1 MSMPGV
7 WQEAGKKEP
16 KSRQTYGE
24 WLKALGIESIIRKRR
39 NTLLEYKT
47 ERDMTKEEI
56 LKLRDTAE
64 QTRVQFKERVTRD
77 NKYDVSCEMV
87 ALSNSRGGMIVVGI
101 DDKTGRIN
109 PLSFI
114 EVQETTNLLG
124 SLASEGVVP
133 QILLDIENVQMEGGV
148 IVVATVKQGRNKPY
162 RDSKGIVWVKQG
174 ADKRKVFDNAELIAM
189 LMENGQMHPD
199 SMPVNGTSIKDLD
212 ESTLRDYL
220 LNRFRSDFERQ
231 QLSITELRHRSLDE
245 IAGILSQTPEG
256 ILKNN
261 GLVMEDGTLTVAAL
275 MLMGKYPQ
283 RWLPAFTVRCVSFVG
298 NSIGGTEFRDKSGN
312 DADGNAVHLYN
323 YIISFLTRNLRKKQV
338 EKDFNSQGELEVSTA
353 SLSEIVTNGILHRS
367 YVIEAPLRVFIFDN
381 RIEIHSPGL
390 LPEGVSM
397 ESIKHGAS
405 VPRNKLLFN
414 HGINLLPYTGAGSGI
429 TRALKFTPDIK
440 FENDETLNEFI
451 VTVERRN
458 AGENSAQTDRDDDR
472 EDRDKRDEETK
483 DNSLVTKRIE
493 KQETSKRDRDGA
505 EEAEDGSRIMH
516 TPYRLLTGVQK
527 DIIQFCSIPRTAK
540 EIMDHI
546 GYYNNSK
553 NMTAYVRPLLEM
565 GYLEMTEPEKPNSKN
580 QKYRKVR
587 KG

>member
-1 MSMPGV
+1 
-7 WQEAGKKEP
+7 
-16 KSRQTYGE
+16 
-24 WLKALGIESIIRKRR
+24 
-39 NTLLEYKT
+39 
-47 ERDMTKEEI
+47 MTKEDI
-56 LKLRDTAE
+56 LRLRDTAE

-109 PLSFI
+109 PLSFV

-148 IVVATVKQGRNKPY
+148 IIVAIVKQGKNKPY
-162 RDSKGIVWVKQG
+162 RDNKGIVWVKQG

-212 ESTLRDYL
+212 ENTLCNYL

-231 QLSITELRHRSLDE
+231 QLPITELRHRGLDE
-245 IAGILSQTPEG
+245 ITGFLSQTPEG

-261 GLVMEDGTLTVAAL
+261 GLILEDGTLTVAAL
-275 MLMGKYPQ
+275 MMMGRYPQ

-323 YIISFLTRNLRKKQV
+323 YIISFLTRNLRRKQV
-338 EKDFNSQGELEVSTA
+338 GKDFNSQGELEVSIA
-353 SLSEIVTNGILHRS
+353 SLSEIVTNAILHRS

-405 VPRNKLLFN
+405 VPRNKSLFN

-440 FENDETLNEFI
+440 FVNDETLNEFV
-451 VTVERRN
+451 VTVKRRN
-458 AGENSAQTDRDDDR
+458 VGETDTKNDRDDRDKHLDKSNLNKINTNPN
-472 EDRDKRDEETK
+472 DRD
-483 DNSLVTKRIE
+483 
-493 KQETSKRDRDGA
+493 DRDNEVGA
-505 EEAEDGSRIMH
+505 IH
-516 TPYRLLTGVQK
+516 TAYKTLNGTQK
-527 DIIQFCSIPRTAK
+527 DIIQFCSIPRSAR
-540 EIMDHI
+540 EILEHI
-546 GYYNNSK
+546 GYSYHPTNINK
-553 NMTAYVRPLLEM
+553 FIKPLLEH
-565 GYLEMTEPEKPNSKN
+565 GFIEMTEPEKPNSKN
-580 QKYRKVR
+580 QKYRKV
-587 KG
+587 

>member
-1 MSMPGV
+1 M
-7 WQEAGKKEP
+7 
-16 KSRQTYGE
+16 
-24 WLKALGIESIIRKRR
+24 
-39 NTLLEYKT
+39 
-47 ERDMTKEEI
+47 
-56 LKLRDTAE
+56 
-64 QTRVQFKERVTRD
+64 
-77 NKYDVSCEMV
+77 SCEMV

-109 PLSFI
+109 PLSFV

-148 IVVATVKQGRNKPY
+148 IVVVTVKQGRNKPY

-212 ESTLRDYL
+212 ENTLRDYL

-458 AGENSAQTDRDDDR
+458 AGENGAQTDRDDDR
-472 EDRDKRDEETK
+472 EDRDKRDEEIK
-483 DNSLVTKRIE
+483 DNSLTTNRIE

-516 TPYRLLTGVQK
+516 TPYRLLTSVQK
-527 DIIQFCSIPRTAK
+527 DIIQFCSIPRAAK

-553 NMTAYVRPLLEM
+553 NMTAYVKPLLEM

>member
-1 MSMPGV
+1 
-7 WQEAGKKEP
+7 
-16 KSRQTYGE
+16 
-24 WLKALGIESIIRKRR
+24 
-39 NTLLEYKT
+39 
-47 ERDMTKEEI
+47 MTKEDI
-56 LKLRDTAE
+56 LRLRDTAE

-87 ALSNSRGGMIVVGI
+87 AQSNSRGGMIVVGI

-109 PLSFI
+109 PLSFV
-114 EVQETTNLLG
+114 EVQDTTNLLG

-133 QILLDIENVQMEGGV
+133 QILLDIENVQMDGGV
-148 IVVATVKQGRNKPY
+148 IVVVTVKQGKNKPY

-199 SMPVNGTSIKDLD
+199 CMPVNGTSIKDLD
-212 ESTLRDYL
+212 ENTLRDYL

-231 QLSITELRHRSLDE
+231 QF
-245 IAGILSQTPEG
+245 SQTPEG

-261 GLVMEDGTLTVAAL
+261 GLILEDGTLTVAAL
-275 MLMGKYPQ
+275 MLMGRYPQ

-323 YIISFLTRNLRKKQV
+323 YIISFLTRNLRRKQV

-440 FENDETLNEFI
+440 FVNDETLNEFV

-458 AGENSAQTDRDDDR
+458 VGETEAKNDRDSDRDDREKRDR
-472 EDRDKRDEETK
+472 EDRDKTLE
-483 DNSLVTKRIE
+483 DNDLKNSQGL
-493 KQETSKRDRDGA
+493 KRDR
-505 EEAEDGSRIMH
+505 EDRDDVIE
-516 TPYRLLTGVQK
+516 TPPVSYKSLSGVQK
-527 DIIQFCSIPRTAK
+527 NVIQFCSIPRSAR
-540 EIMDHI
+540 EILEHV
-546 GYYNNSK
+546 GYAYNSTNIANQIK
-553 NMTAYVRPLLEM
+553 PLVEY
-565 GYLEMTEPEKPNSKN
+565 GFIEMTEPEKLNSKN

-587 KG
+587 KD

>member
-1 MSMPGV
+1 MTGNKVRRS
-7 WQEAGKKEP
+7 QKED
-16 KSRQTYGE
+16 KRLTE
-24 WLKALGIESIIRKRR
+24 EVKNNNNATNKNVHRNIEIQ
-39 NTLLEYKT
+39 
-47 ERDMTKEEI
+47 DMTKEDI
-56 LKLRDTAE
+56 LRLRDTAE

-109 PLSFI
+109 PLSFV

-212 ESTLRDYL
+212 ENTLRDYL

-231 QLSITELRHRSLDE
+231 QLSVTELRHRSLDE

-440 FENDETLNEFI
+440 FENDETLHEFI
-451 VTVERRN
+451 VTIERRN
-458 AGENSAQTDRDDDR
+458 TGENGLQTDREDDR

-493 KQETSKRDRDGA
+493 KQETSKRDRDGT
-505 EEAEDGSRIMH
+505 EETEDGSRIMH

-553 NMTAYVRPLLEM
+553 NMTAYVKPLLEM

>member
-1 MSMPGV
+1 
-7 WQEAGKKEP
+7 
-16 KSRQTYGE
+16 
-24 WLKALGIESIIRKRR
+24 
-39 NTLLEYKT
+39 
-47 ERDMTKEEI
+47 MTKEDI
-56 LKLRDTAE
+56 LSLRDTAE

-87 ALSNSRGGMIVVGI
+87 ALSNSCGGMIVVGI

-109 PLSFI
+109 PLSFV

-199 SMPVNGTSIKDLD
+199 SMPVNGTSIKNLD
-212 ESTLRDYL
+212 ENTLRDYL

-405 VPRNKLLFN
+405 MPRNKLLFN

-458 AGENSAQTDRDDDR
+458 AGENSAQTGRDDDR

-493 KQETSKRDRDGA
+493 KQETSKRDRVGA

-516 TPYRLLTGVQK
+516 TPYRLLTSVQK

-553 NMTAYVRPLLEM
+553 NMTAYVKPLLEM

-587 KG
+587 KE